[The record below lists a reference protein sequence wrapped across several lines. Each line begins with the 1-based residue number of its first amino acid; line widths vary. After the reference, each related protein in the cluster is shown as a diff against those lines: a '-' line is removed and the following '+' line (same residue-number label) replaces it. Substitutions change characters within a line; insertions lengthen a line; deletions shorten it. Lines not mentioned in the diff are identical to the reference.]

1 MKLLKYSPKSW
12 VCSSCE
18 SLSKLLKEV
27 HLGDIE
33 LIEIDIDTLPPQEL
47 KSLGI
52 RGVPVLRLVDEL
64 GAEVKRMQGLPSL
77 VALQDFLSV

>member
-18 SLSKLLKEV
+18 ALSKLLKEV

-33 LIEIDIDTLPPQEL
+33 LIEVDIDTLSPSEL

-64 GAEVKRMQGLPSL
+64 GVEVKRMQGLPSL
-77 VALQDFLSV
+77 TKLQEFLMD